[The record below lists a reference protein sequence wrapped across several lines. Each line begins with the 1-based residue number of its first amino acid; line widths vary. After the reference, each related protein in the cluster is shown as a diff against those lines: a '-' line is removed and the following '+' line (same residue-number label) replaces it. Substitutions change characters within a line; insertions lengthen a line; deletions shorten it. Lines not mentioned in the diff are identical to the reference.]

1 MDRSELAAMD
11 FRLRRDGD
19 DPVVVFSL
27 LLFVA
32 KHT

>member
-1 MDRSELAAMD
+1 MERSELTAMD
-11 FRLRRDGD
+11 FLLRRDGD
-19 DPVVVFSL
+19 DPVVVFGL